1 MEYDEKRAKVEK
13 QVIEYLTKRKFK
25 EASLMVAAYEAKQAR
40 PRGIGIDWKHY
51 NPSRDI
57 EILNTI
63 FGSKPRIIAQLGDE
77 KLEALRLGAA
87 MMELWGTNMATQW
100 IPASFETSLPFDND
114 TAARMLLF
122 YAIHQ
127 RTLEG
132 YRGAG
137 LKYVELFPAP
147 DSCEACKKLVGKQYI
162 LTEAPELPYEY
173 CTHKLGCRC
182 VLLPVVEKN
191 KVT

>member
-1 MEYDEKRAKVEK
+1 MGFEEKRPKVEK
-13 QVIEYLTKRKFK
+13 QVIEYLIKRKFK
-25 EASLMVAAYEAKQAR
+25 EASLAVASYEAGQAS

-51 NPSRDI
+51 NPKHQTELLNSIFNDKPK
-57 EILNTI
+57 IL
-63 FGSKPRIIAQLGDE
+63 S
-77 KLEALRLGAA
+77 KLEDSKLEPLRLGAA